1 MNPRSRSLP
10 LRVPALAA
18 ACLAAFLAAGCAS
31 VDPRAIPQTAHD
43 TTVTYRMPAEDIP
56 VFKKMIRSARRSISV
71 QVDVSAA
78 AASGIDAANAGVNL
92 NAELQSALDG
102 LGYLSVVTANEDL
115 LAFVASGYGG
125 AAPAEMPD
133 YILLCRLT
141 HVSAPQDAM
150 VKTAGGAATAG
161 LGIGTLVAAGEGKTS
176 SAMGMGGGTV
186 ATGVA
191 TATMVPHRVRIKA
204 YFELYDNI
212 MGTTRFSKV
221 ISKEENGVPEPE
233 IPDAIQR
240 LFATAAGEYMEQVA
254 SKIGPVGIVI
264 KTTGNGRYAYI
275 SLGEEAG
282 LRGDG
287 RVQFLKRES
296 GEYDEFAVTDY
307 AEEGGSAGGGA
318 KLARKERL
326 PLESV
331 ADGKVVSAVAPE
343 ATRAWIEIEHYDPNA
358 PRVSRG
364 MAVRLVPRN
373 RRGNFLSRFGL

>member
-1 MNPRSRSLP
+1 MKRNPRSLP
-10 LRVPALAA
+10 VRVPALAA
-18 ACLAAFLAAGCAS
+18 ALLAVFATGCSTA
-31 VDPRAIPQTAHD
+31 DPRALPQSAHD
-43 TTVTYRMPAEDIP
+43 TTSVYRMPAEDVP

-71 QVDVSAA
+71 QVDTSPA
-78 AASGIDAANAGVNL
+78 AASGIDVANAGVNL

-102 LGYLSVVTANEDL
+102 LGYLRVVTANEDL
-115 LAFVASGYGG
+115 LSFVASGYGG
-125 AAPAEMPD
+125 APPADMPD

-141 HVSAPQDAM
+141 HVSAPKDAM
-150 VKTAGGAATAG
+150 VRTAGAGSTAG

-176 SAMGMGGGTV
+176 SALGMGGGTV
-186 ATGVA
+186 AAGAA

-204 YFELYDNI
+204 YFELYDHI
-212 MGTTRFSKV
+212 AGTTRFSKV
-221 ISKEENGVPEPE
+221 VAKEENGVSAPE

-264 KTTGNGRYAYI
+264 KTTGNGRYAYV

-296 GEYDEFAVTDY
+296 GEYDDFAVTDY
-307 AEEGGSAGGGA
+307 AEEGGGAGNAA
-318 KLARKERL
+318 KLSRKERL

-331 ADGKVVSAVAPE
+331 ADGHVVPSIAPE
-343 ATRAWIEIEHYDPNA
+343 PTRAWIEVEHHDPNA

-373 RRGNFLSRFGL
+373 RKGNFLSRFGL